1 MRLRGRLELCRLPLS
16 SAELGE
22 CVDGLRTNYRFERR
36 ERDRLKQ
43 AKKEEKLRK
52 QQERKAALQD
62 GETPP
67 EADGDAQPEAKT
79 QPEA

>member
-1 MRLRGRLELCRLPLS
+1 M
-16 SAELGE
+16 AF
-22 CVDGLRTNYRFERR
+22 RTNYRFERR

-52 QQERKAALQD
+52 QQERKAALQE

-67 EADGDAQPEAKT
+67 EAEGEAQDAQPDA
-79 QPEA
+79 